1 MAERPRILVLD
12 LLESL
17 ARERDMDVRL
27 ERNHDRGAWTC
38 ALMVNRVGPTFRG
51 GGNAAREAI
60 RTRQAGRRRATD
72 LIPLMKR
79 LEGVQPDVCG
89 SETIIRPSS
98 YDAVIEDA
106 PQEHSSWAPAA
117 PAHDATTNSAAAT
130 DSFPRVC
137 AKPPPSSS
145 SKRF

>member
-60 RTRQAGRRRATD
+60 RRVKQATSSYRPDPADEAT
-72 LIPLMKR
+72 
-79 LEGVQPDVCG
+79 EGVQPDVCG

-106 PQEHSSWAPAA
+106 PQEHSSWAPAV
-117 PAHDATTNSAAAT
+117 PAHDATANSAAT

-137 AKPPPSSS
+137 AKPPT
-145 SKRF
+145 FLFF